1 MHTLISTG
9 NGGVGSALVAA
20 ATASAAAQSGRKTM
34 LASIGPSHSLGALV
48 GVPLSSAPMAVAP
61 NLDAW
66 ELDAPADLGDMLEQI
81 RPKLFGPLA
90 HLSSDELPLILGIDF
105 FLCVER
111 VRQAA
116 AAGYDLA
123 VIDAGPH
130 DALLRVLALPDSFRW
145 LVRLMLGLD
154 RGPGQSSQ
162 SVGRAMIP
170 TSLLPFEW
178 VGQMQ
183 EARTRFEAMRDQAT
197 AFPQT
202 AVRYVLR
209 PDAAGLD
216 EARLAVPALHL
227 HGLAVDALVVGP
239 LIPAD
244 VADARLTGIVEQ
256 QQAIIA
262 EAESIWS
269 PRPILRLPMSPAQ
282 ADVGHLA
289 SLGYALYGE
298 HAPDHIH
305 AMQPPIEHGGGAQ
318 PFVAISLPGIQ
329 REALHLTISG
339 DELIVRAG
347 PYRRH
352 LLLPDSLRGKGNI
365 RASREGERLIVRLR
379 QS

>member
-1 MHTLISTG
+1 
-9 NGGVGSALVAA
+9 
-20 ATASAAAQSGRKTM
+20 M
-34 LASIGPSHSLGALV
+34 LASIGPSHSLSALV
-48 GVPLSSAPMAVAP
+48 GAHLSSAPLAVAP

-105 FLCVER
+105 FLCLER
-111 VRQAA
+111 IRQAA

-123 VIDAGPH
+123 VVDAGPH

-145 LVRLMLGLD
+145 LVRLLLGID

-178 VGQMQ
+178 VGQTQ
-183 EARTRFEAMRDQAT
+183 EARIRFETMRDQAT
-197 AFPQT
+197 VFPQT

-209 PDAAGLD
+209 PDTAGLD

-256 QQAIIA
+256 QQAIMS

-269 PRPILRLPMSPAQ
+269 PRPILRLPLSPSQ
-282 ADVGHLA
+282 GDVGHLA
-289 SLGYALYGE
+289 ALGYALYGE
-298 HAPDHIH
+298 HAPDHIYTT
-305 AMQPPIEHGGGAQ
+305 QPPIEHGGGAQ